1 MLQSPFVIISGKV
14 YSVEFVPSDHPDLE
28 ESDGRIF
35 HDQQRI
41 LVNKELHPESQ
52 IETVLHEVNHGIE
65 NAGGLNLKENDV
77 LVFSRLQFAAMRQNP
92 DLVRWVMGWE

>member
-1 MLQSPFVIISGKV
+1 MLKSPFVIISGKV
-14 YSVEFVPSDHPDLE
+14 YSMEFVPSDHPDLE
-28 ESDGRIF
+28 GNDGYIL

-52 IETVLHEVNHGIE
+52 IETAWHEVNHGVE
-65 NAGGLNLKENDV
+65 NAGGLNLKENDILV
-77 LVFSRLQFAAMRQNP
+77 LSRLQFAAMRQNP